1 MEVGNR
7 GAEWFERKAKAIAS
21 EMKVQKGTENGK
33 PVSNATGERKWNRKT
48 NYSDH
53 FTALDLLF

>member
-1 MEVGNR
+1 
-7 GAEWFERKAKAIAS
+7 
-21 EMKVQKGTENGK
+21 MKVQKTKENGK

-48 NYSDH
+48 NYGVH